1 MALYYRQVYRS
12 LSRKLQSRGTLFE
25 RLWTCAVTDYPM
37 EISYS
42 AVIAEAAGRDPQRVA
57 RIEDAKGIDG
67 VMTVLDRR

>member
-1 MALYYRQVYRS
+1 
-12 LSRKLQSRGTLFE
+12 
-25 RLWTCAVTDYPM
+25 M